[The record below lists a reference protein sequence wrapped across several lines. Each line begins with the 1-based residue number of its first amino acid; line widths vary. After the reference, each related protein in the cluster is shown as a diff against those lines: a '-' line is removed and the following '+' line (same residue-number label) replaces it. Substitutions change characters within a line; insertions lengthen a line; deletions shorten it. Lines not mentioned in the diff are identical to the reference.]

1 MLNKQTMFQQWAKR
15 KARCQMADEKKK
27 KKKKKK
33 KEKKKLKIL
42 HNFYL
47 QCINFL
53 NLLYLESV
61 S

>member
-1 MLNKQTMFQQWAKR
+1 MFQQWAKR
-15 KARCQMADEKKK
+15 KARCQMADEKK

>member
-33 KEKKKLKIL
+33 KKRKEKIKDLT
-42 HNFYL
+42 
-47 QCINFL
+47 QFL
-53 NLLYLESV
+53 SAMY
-61 S
+61 

>member
-1 MLNKQTMFQQWAKR
+1 
-15 KARCQMADEKKK
+15 MADEKKK

-33 KEKKKLKIL
+33 ENKKLNIL
-42 HNFYL
+42 QNLYL